1 MKKHLGMMMAVTLVA
16 GCAGFTGQSYVDDLN
31 AADLSGTGFSNALAR
46 EYRDLANYEWSKMLD
61 YRDGQHYARKGLA
74 AANGESVGPDD
85 VASRDLP
92 EHAMADI
99 TAAHDRLATA
109 LAAGAGDRHP
119 DVAARAQAKFDCWM
133 EQQEENHQP
142 DHIAEC
148 RKEFEDAMGQIGAS
162 KYMVFFD
169 FGSSSLTRAARQII
183 AQAATDAR
191 SNGTRHFE
199 IVGHT
204 DTVGGNAANMSLSR
218 ARAQAVKSA
227 LVARGFRASNIHIS
241 GAGEGAPMVATAD
254 GVKQPENRRAEI
266 ISFK

>member
-1 MKKHLGMMMAVTLVA
+1 MKKHLGMFVAVALVA
-16 GCAGFTGQSYVDDLN
+16 GCAGFTGQGKVDKLN
-31 AADLSGTGFSNALAR
+31 AADLSGSGFSNALAR
-46 EYRDLANYEWSKMLD
+46 EYRDLANFEWTKMLD
-61 YRDGQHYARKGLA
+61 YRDGEHYAVKGLA
-74 AANGESVGPDD
+74 SAAGEAVAPDEVGSRNLPDF
-85 VASRDLP
+85 AL
-92 EHAMADI
+92 ADI
-99 TAAHDRLATA
+99 TSGHDRLVTA

-119 DVAARAQAKFDCWM
+119 EVAATAQAKFDCWM

-142 DHIAEC
+142 DDIASC
-148 RKEFEDAMGQIGAS
+148 RKEFEDAMSQIAAS

-183 AQAATDAR
+183 AQAAKDAR
-191 SNGTRHFE
+191 DSRTTHFE

-204 DTVGGNAANMSLSR
+204 DTVGSNAANNALSR

-241 GAGEGAPMVATAD
+241 GAGESAPLVATAD

>member
-1 MKKHLGMMMAVTLVA
+1 MKKHLGMIMAAALVA
-16 GCAGFTGQSYVDDLN
+16 GCAGFTGQGYVDDLN
-31 AADLSGTGFSNALAR
+31 AADLSGSGFSTALAR
-46 EYRDLANYEWSKMLD
+46 EYRDLANFEWSKMLD

-74 AANGESVGPDD
+74 AAAGETVAPDEVG
-85 VASRDLP
+85 SRHLP
-92 EHAMADI
+92 EFALADI
-99 TAAHDRLATA
+99 SAGHDRLATA
-109 LAAGAGDRHP
+109 LAAGAGVRHP
-119 DVAARAQAKFDCWM
+119 DIAARAQAKFDCWM

-142 DHIAEC
+142 DHIAGC
-148 RKEFEDAMGQIGAS
+148 RKEFEDAMSQIGAS

-169 FGSSSLTRAARQII
+169 FGGSSLTRAAHQII
-183 AQAATDAR
+183 SQAARDAK

-204 DTVGGNAANMSLSR
+204 DTVGGNAANLALSR

-227 LVARGFRASNIHIS
+227 LVARGFRAGNIHIT
-241 GAGEGAPMVATAD
+241 GAGEGALMVATAD